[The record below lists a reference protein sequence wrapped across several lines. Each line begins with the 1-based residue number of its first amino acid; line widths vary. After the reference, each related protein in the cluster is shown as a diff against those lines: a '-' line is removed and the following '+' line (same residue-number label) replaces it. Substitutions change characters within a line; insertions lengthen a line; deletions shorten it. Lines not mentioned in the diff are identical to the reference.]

1 MAVDDAG
8 NEVKEPITI
17 LPDHEKWNLI
27 EQFARR
33 VVSIKDYD
41 VFLSAV
47 G

>member
-1 MAVDDAG
+1 MRRANPLQLQNDMTDD
-8 NEVKEPITI
+8 
-17 LPDHEKWNLI
+17 EKWDLV

-41 VFLSAV
+41 VFLFVV